1 MDLITQRQLLQT
13 RRQFFGDVGLRLG
26 GTALAMMLAIG
37 GPASAAAVG
46 GDVTFMIAP
55 RTKGFPRPVSD
66 PSSERPS
73 EKPMLIPAPT
83 AAASPTR
90 NVTRVLPLAN
100 AVANNG
106 ASVETDPSI
115 NPTRLG
121 CTTRSTKFL
130 LCPEAVISL
139 PPSPN
144 RSSQAA
150 KDSPPKSVMCNS
162 PQHSNRPQQ

>member
-1 MDLITQRQLLQT
+1 MRKGMVCRMPPTK
-13 RRQFFGDVGLRLG
+13 V
-26 GTALAMMLAIG
+26 AK
-37 GPASAAAVG
+37 PV
-46 GDVTFMIAP
+46 IAP
-55 RTKGFPRPVSD
+55 RKSGFPRPVSD

-90 NVTRVLPLAN
+90 NVILGSLVAK

-115 NPTRLG
+115 KPTRLG

-130 LCPEAVISL
+130 LCPEAVISR

-144 RSSQAA
+144 LSNQAA
-150 KDSPPKSVMCNS
+150 KYSPPEYTTYS
-162 PQHSNRPQQ
+162 PPQYSNHTQP

>member
-1 MDLITQRQLLQT
+1 MPPTNVARPVIVPRKN
-13 RRQFFGDVGLRLG
+13 GL
-26 GTALAMMLAIG
+26 
-37 GPASAAAVG
+37 
-46 GDVTFMIAP
+46 
-55 RTKGFPRPVSD
+55 PRPVSD
-66 PSSERPS
+66 PSSESPT

-90 NVTRVLPLAN
+90 NVILGSLVAK

-115 NPTRLG
+115 KPTRLG

-130 LCPEAVISL
+130 LCPEAVISR

-144 RSSQAA
+144 RSSQAD
-150 KDSPPKSVMCNS
+150 KNLPPVYTIGNP
-162 PQHSNRPQQ
+162 PQYSNNPNQ

>member
-1 MDLITQRQLLQT
+1 MASSSRPTTPKATYSARFTCGMRKGKVCKMPPTNVARPVIVPRKN
-13 RRQFFGDVGLRLG
+13 GL
-26 GTALAMMLAIG
+26 
-37 GPASAAAVG
+37 
-46 GDVTFMIAP
+46 
-55 RTKGFPRPVSD
+55 PRPVSD
-66 PSSERPS
+66 PSSESPS

-90 NVTRVLPLAN
+90 NVILGSLVAK

-115 NPTRLG
+115 KPTRLG

-130 LCPEAVISL
+130 LCPEAVISR

-144 RSSQAA
+144 RSNQAA
-150 KDSPPKSVMCNS
+150 KYSPPVYTK
-162 PQHSNRPQQ
+162 PDPLIDSNHHQP